1 MCVAKANVLVKCV
14 WLRLNVLV
22 NVLANEMCVAKAN
35 VGEMCVAKANV
46 LVKCVWLRLMFW

>member
-1 MCVAKANVLVKCV
+1 MAKANVLVKYV
-14 WLRLNVLV
+14 WLRLISG
-22 NVLANEMCVAKAN
+22 EMCVAKAN